1 MNKRDELDKT
11 LLNLIIEKEVEM
23 DKILDEVDKIIT
35 DRWKLDNIISDINN
49 IEEDEDE

>member
-11 LLNLIIEKEVEM
+11 LLDLIIEKEVEM
-23 DKILDEVDKIIT
+23 DKVLDEVDKIVM
-35 DRWKLDNIISDINN
+35 DRWKIDEIISEINN